1 MWDILDTKL
10 YAILSNPLYKS
21 SSDSEGELKD
31 VYKEFMETLIL
42 YLDTENDNRK
52 RIRTL
57 NITQV
62 EFEMIKSLELSY
74 GNKRDILKIVYS
86 DKVLLLINKEL
97 ELIYRQMQYPKYFI
111 NIETKWQ
118 SPLYLNPSVINYT
131 DVMENICGLYYS
143 NSINGI
149 DGKNIPFSMLANGFE
164 LLFNFK
170 FADIYKKRD
179 EVLKRKPDK
188 RTGFLSRI
196 SMAISQKSKENGF
209 L

>member
-74 GNKRDILKIVYS
+74 GNKRDITSVY
-86 DKVLLLINKEL
+86 
-97 ELIYRQMQYPKYFI
+97 
-111 NIETKWQ
+111 
-118 SPLYLNPSVINYT
+118 
-131 DVMENICGLYYS
+131 
-143 NSINGI
+143 
-149 DGKNIPFSMLANGFE
+149 
-164 LLFNFK
+164 
-170 FADIYKKRD
+170 
-179 EVLKRKPDK
+179 
-188 RTGFLSRI
+188 
-196 SMAISQKSKENGF
+196 
-209 L
+209 

>member
-62 EFEMIKSLELSY
+62 EFEMINLWNY
-74 GNKRDILKIVYS
+74 HMGI
-86 DKVLLLINKEL
+86 KE
-97 ELIYRQMQYPKYFI
+97 IF
-111 NIETKWQ
+111 
-118 SPLYLNPSVINYT
+118 
-131 DVMENICGLYYS
+131 
-143 NSINGI
+143 
-149 DGKNIPFSMLANGFE
+149 
-164 LLFNFK
+164 
-170 FADIYKKRD
+170 
-179 EVLKRKPDK
+179 
-188 RTGFLSRI
+188 
-196 SMAISQKSKENGF
+196 
-209 L
+209 

>member
-74 GNKRDILKIVYS
+74 GNKGDILKIVFTTNYS
-86 DKVLLLINKEL
+86 
-97 ELIYRQMQYPKYFI
+97 
-111 NIETKWQ
+111 
-118 SPLYLNPSVINYT
+118 
-131 DVMENICGLYYS
+131 
-143 NSINGI
+143 SI
-149 DGKNIPFSMLANGFE
+149 F
-164 LLFNFK
+164 
-170 FADIYKKRD
+170 YK
-179 EVLKRKPDK
+179 
-188 RTGFLSRI
+188 
-196 SMAISQKSKENGF
+196 Q
-209 L
+209 

>member
-74 GNKRDILKIVYS
+74 GNKGDILKIVYS

-111 NIETKWQ
+111 NIIATGI
-118 SPLYLNPSVINYT
+118 LNKVQVTLI
-131 DVMENICGLYYS
+131 VA
-143 NSINGI
+143 GI
-149 DGKNIPFSMLANGFE
+149 LGRPIPVNIPL
-164 LLFNFK
+164 
-170 FADIYKKRD
+170 DI
-179 EVLKRKPDK
+179 
-188 RTGFLSRI
+188 I
-196 SMAISQKSKENGF
+196 SIAPNTCDNPTIIK
-209 L
+209 

>member
-74 GNKRDILKIVYS
+74 GNKGDILKIVYS

-149 DGKNIPFSMLANGFE
+149 DGKNIPFY
-164 LLFNFK
+164 LL
-170 FADIYKKRD
+170 
-179 EVLKRKPDK
+179 
-188 RTGFLSRI
+188 T
-196 SMAISQKSKENGF
+196 
-209 L
+209 

>member
-1 MWDILDTKL
+1 
-10 YAILSNPLYKS
+10 
-21 SSDSEGELKD
+21 
-31 VYKEFMETLIL
+31 METLIL

-74 GNKRDILKIVYS
+74 GNKGDILKIVYS

-143 NSINGI
+143 YLQLIIPQYFISNKSGI
-149 DGKNIPFSMLANGFE
+149 WS
-164 LLFNFK
+164 
-170 FADIYKKRD
+170 
-179 EVLKRKPDK
+179 
-188 RTGFLSRI
+188 LSLI
-196 SMAISQKSKENGF
+196 VHSKG
-209 L
+209 

>member
-1 MWDILDTKL
+1 
-10 YAILSNPLYKS
+10 
-21 SSDSEGELKD
+21 
-31 VYKEFMETLIL
+31 METLIL

-74 GNKRDILKIVYS
+74 GNKGNILKIVYS

-111 NIETKWQ
+111 NIERKWQ
-118 SPLYLNPSVINYT
+118 SPLYLNTSVINYT
-131 DVMENICGLYYS
+131 DVMENICGLYYL

-149 DGKNIPFSMLANGFE
+149 DGKNIPFSMLANDFE

-179 EVLKRKPDK
+179 EVLKESYPP
-188 RTGFLSRI
+188 FLALIYRYLFLWVLSCQFICWIASLCRN
-196 SMAISQKSKENGF
+196 ATLLFQVVDEKEF
-209 L
+209 SVQLLV